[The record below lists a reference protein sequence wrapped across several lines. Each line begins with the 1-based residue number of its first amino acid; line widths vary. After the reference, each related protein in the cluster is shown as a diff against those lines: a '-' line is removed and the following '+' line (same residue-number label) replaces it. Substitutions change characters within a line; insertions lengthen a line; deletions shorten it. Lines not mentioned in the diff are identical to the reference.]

1 MGFCYVGL
9 TSRYEVDARITRI
22 SLDFFVWQMIINIG
36 IEVDLG
42 TNKRRKMKKK
52 KWLLETQ

>member
-1 MGFCYVGL
+1 
-9 TSRYEVDARITRI
+9 
-22 SLDFFVWQMIINIG
+22 MIINIG